1 MSIYRYNLCMYIYI
15 LGLIHPE
22 VSKSLSGC
30 GPCQRLTVNTLVFDF
45 KTETK
50 TRCLWSKNS
59 PTRPVNNVF
68 NHNQNWKQKHPT
80 IKHINV

>member
-1 MSIYRYNLCMYIYI
+1 MYVYIYI

-50 TRCLWSKNS
+50 TRCL
-59 PTRPVNNVF
+59 
-68 NHNQNWKQKHPT
+68 
-80 IKHINV
+80 